1 MDATRLDVKLFTESS
16 SRLELKA
23 LIPIFHGWIQRNAID
38 DELLIDVADYSHV
51 VDGPGVLLVAHEAQY
66 GMEQGKGRTGLLY
79 SHRRAR
85 VDGFEGALRYSLRHL
100 FKAAALLQKEESLAG
115 KLSFSG
121 RELLLRIN
129 DRLLAP
135 NTPETWRAV
144 EPKARAVLGQV
155 FGAELS
161 LEPAPPS
168 GELFTV
174 HVQNAKPANLETLLA
189 RLG

>member
-1 MDATRLDVKLFTESS
+1 MDATRLDVKLFAEGSN
-16 SRLELKA
+16 RLELSE

-51 VDGPGVLLVAHEAQY
+51 VDGPGVLLVGHEAQY
-66 GMEQGKGRTGLLY
+66 GMERGKGRTGLLY
-79 SHRRAR
+79 SHRRAH

-100 FKAAALLQKEESLAG
+100 FKAASLLEKEESLAG

-121 RELLLRIN
+121 RELMLRIN

-135 NTPETWRAV
+135 NTPQTWKAI
-144 EPKARAVLGQV
+144 EPKAREVLGQV
-155 FGAELS
+155 FGTELS

-168 GELFTV
+168 GELFTL
-174 HVQNAKPANLETLLA
+174 HVKSAKPANVETLLA